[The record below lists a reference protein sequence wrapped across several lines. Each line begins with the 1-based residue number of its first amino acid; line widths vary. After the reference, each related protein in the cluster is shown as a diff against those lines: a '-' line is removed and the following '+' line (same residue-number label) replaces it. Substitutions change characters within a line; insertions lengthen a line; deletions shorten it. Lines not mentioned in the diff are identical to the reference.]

1 MKRLSKKK
9 EEIMNLFWKHGR
21 MYVRELREL
30 YPDPK
35 PHFNTLST
43 QVRSL
48 ESDGYVRHVAVGAN
62 YRYSAAITREEY
74 SNMSLSGFV
83 GKYFSNSYMNVISSF
98 VSEEKITLDELKQLI
113 HQIEEG
119 ER

>member
-9 EEIMNLFWKHGR
+9 EEIMDLFWKHGK

-48 ESDGYVRHVAVGAN
+48 EMDGYIKHDAIGAN
-62 YRYSAAITREEY
+62 FRYYPAITRKEY
-74 SNMSLSGFV
+74 SEMSLSGCI
-83 GKYFSNSYMNVISSF
+83 GKYFKNSYMDVVSSF
-98 VSEEKITLDELKQLI
+98 VSEDKISLDELKQLI
-113 HQIEEG
+113 KQIEEG
-119 ER
+119 GQ